1 MKKSIAI
8 LLSVIMLLSCVSVIS
23 ASAADT
29 TATVNVA
36 GSDASFA
43 KGDTLVYS
51 VKLKTA
57 NPIVNGQFYLDYPAN
72 VLSIQEVNFPVVGST
87 MVYNYTENSDNLLSF
102 NFSKTSSLD
111 FTGGA
116 VLANVYFKVTNTGA
130 GAVPFKLNI
139 EAMSSLGSDLILK
152 DEIEGSTVE
161 ESIRKLNTKVT
172 VKVASTKIKLGATTT
187 VKATVT
193 DQLGKTTFKSSDS
206 KIASVSST
214 GKVKGIK
221 AGSVKIT
228 ATNNGKSASVT
239 IKVEKKAQTMKVA
252 TKAATAKVSA
262 LKKKAATVAPIKVT
276 KNQGKVTYKKVS
288 GKAQLTINKTTG
300 KVTVK
305 KGTKKGKYTAKIKV
319 TAAGN
324 ATYASGSK
332 TVTITVNVK

>member
-139 EAMSSLGSDLILK
+139 EAMSS
-152 DEIEGSTVE
+152 
-161 ESIRKLNTKVT
+161 N
-172 VKVASTKIKLGATTT
+172 
-187 VKATVT
+187 
-193 DQLGKTTFKSSDS
+193 
-206 KIASVSST
+206 
-214 GKVKGIK
+214 
-221 AGSVKIT
+221 
-228 ATNNGKSASVT
+228 NNG
-239 IKVEKKAQTMKVA
+239 
-252 TKAATAKVSA
+252 
-262 LKKKAATVAPIKVT
+262 
-276 KNQGKVTYKKVS
+276 
-288 GKAQLTINKTTG
+288 
-300 KVTVK
+300 
-305 KGTKKGKYTAKIKV
+305 
-319 TAAGN
+319 
-324 ATYASGSK
+324 
-332 TVTITVNVK
+332 